1 MNAGLEK
8 AIQEAMMELDW
19 MTDDWL
25 ISLSALEKM
34 TANEKTRTASTS
46 LKSQLALKKE
56 QKICR
61 YLILL
66 VICEKWPLIW
76 QQVMIVYSVFS
87 ISQNLR
93 QNMSCNHLQIK
104 QNYMP
109 FYIKVHFLSNG
120 PLQIKVSVWVISL
133 KVKT

>member
-76 QQVMIVYSVFS
+76 QQMMIVYSVFS
-87 ISQNLR
+87 ISQNLK
-93 QNMSCNHLQIK
+93 QNMSCKHLPIK
-104 QNYMP
+104 SMY
-109 FYIKVHFLSNG
+109 
-120 PLQIKVSVWVISL
+120 VSKKICHHLHIRTIGILISYL
-133 KVKT
+133 LAIA